1 MRKFSPQITS
11 SLRLLRSRMKRVYRR
26 QLTHLTRLIPKALLR
41 IDNAHDLLSKIDSSA
56 FLAVWFVH
64 PVNGQLNRQK
74 TITDIA
80 LKFFPQ
86 IVIETGTY
94 VGSTTPYLASLA
106 SEKAITIEIHDKFL
120 TQAKVHFV
128 HLGAFGKRI
137 EVLKGDSAE
146 ELERILG
153 MTAKDKKL
161 LFYLDAHWGSVL
173 PLKRELKAITKWNG
187 NFVIV
192 VDDFKISDD
201 ESYGFDHYGDEF
213 VGVGCIPSTFQ
224 GELWFPDH
232 SSELETGGR
241 KGTAYLF
248 SSNALRALNPREIS
262 GIRPFKVFI

>member
-1 MRKFSPQITS
+1 
-11 SLRLLRSRMKRVYRR
+11 MKRAYRK

-74 TITDIA
+74 TMTGIA

-106 SEKAITIEIHDKFL
+106 SEKAITIESQDKFL
-120 TQAKVHFV
+120 SQAKTHFV

-137 EVLKGDSAE
+137 EALKGDSAE

-153 MTAKDKKL
+153 MIAKDKKV

-173 PLKRELKAITKWNG
+173 PLKRELKVITEWNG
-187 NFVIV
+187 SFVIV
-192 VDDFKISDD
+192 VDDFKIPDD

-213 VGVGCIPSTFQ
+213 VGVECIPATFQ

-248 SSNALRALNPREIS
+248 SSNALRAINPREIS